1 MMFVLSS
8 SAKSVAR
15 TCCRC
20 RTWSS
25 AIVTTLNIAEYRS
38 PAKNQ
43 FNSSIKTVTI
53 NPLRNS
59 LTSNNAQQIRWKYS
73 KKKSKEDEEE
83 LDEEDDF
90 DSGKDDSVS
99 KVVTGHMTSLRAD
112 LVLKIGLGIA
122 RNKIE
127 TLFYESKIRVNG
139 GKITKKSHRVGIGD
153 EVDIIKGKSPVN
165 PNLMVVSRVVVLSAK
180 EHEDGDKITV
190 RMRRYKSL
198 NIENTEIDDAI

>member
-1 MMFVLSS
+1 
-8 SAKSVAR
+8 
-15 TCCRC
+15 
-20 RTWSS
+20 
-25 AIVTTLNIAEYRS
+25 
-38 PAKNQ
+38 
-43 FNSSIKTVTI
+43 
-53 NPLRNS
+53 
-59 LTSNNAQQIRWKYS
+59 
-73 KKKSKEDEEE
+73 
-83 LDEEDDF
+83 
-90 DSGKDDSVS
+90 
-99 KVVTGHMTSLRAD
+99 MTSLRAD

-180 EHEDGDKITV
+180 EHEEGDKITV